1 LIENAIFRAAVLS
14 VAIAGLPAPLQADP
28 LACAG
33 GQILI
38 EGAGADAPLI
48 CGLADRVRAQLATCN
63 LTVPEPLSIA
73 IVPELAENCVGL
85 YHCGENRIDL
95 LPPAEYAELQA
106 AGDLEA
112 FQPISPEA
120 IFESLMR
127 HEMAHAALADTPCPY
142 DSCLVTQEY
151 VAYTMQIRFLPEGD
165 RATYTAEA
173 PGPGTVGPDML
184 HPIILMMA
192 PDLFAHRAWRH
203 LLDQDE
209 PCEFIGRIARGEITL
224 DIPQW

>member
-1 LIENAIFRAAVLS
+1 MSAKGIFRAAALC
-14 VAIAGLPAPLQADP
+14 VAIAGLAAPLRADP
-28 LACAG
+28 LACPG
-33 GQILI
+33 GQVLT

-48 CGLADRVRAQLATCN
+48 CSLADRVRAQLASCN
-63 LTVPEPLSIA
+63 LIVPEPLTIS
-73 IVPELAENCVGL
+73 IVPALAENCVGL

-95 LPPAEYAELQA
+95 LPPANYAERRA

-112 FQPISPEA
+112 FQTTSPEA

-127 HEMAHAALADTPCPY
+127 HEMAHAALADTPCPH

-165 RATYTAEA
+165 RATYTAES
-173 PGPGTVGPDML
+173 PGPGTVSADML

-203 LLDQDE
+203 LLDQDD
-209 PCEFIGRIARGEITL
+209 PCGFIGRIARGEITL